1 MTNKALNFKTV
12 SRQNTG
18 SSLCDSGSIYGYNYN
33 RKIPNKPVRLEGDIE
48 MNEISG
54 SISLSH
60 FLDQHFEIDQKLT
73 KKLRKAIDQG
83 KCNYNYKAYADFI
96 ADLVGGVVEGSD
108 NAYNH
113 DNNLD
118 QVFQF
123 STIEDEANH
132 ETYVVIETHNGCDV
146 RGGYSDPV
154 VCRPLGDRY
163 SFYDICLGVSF
174 LEGKDQAGN
183 EIEIEDLQRL
193 DETYQVGYTSAPL
206 YDFNKAIKR
215 VLVIDANS
223 NTFTVELKTGEI
235 VSGYLYFNGSNGNS
249 IS

>member
-33 RKIPNKPVRLEGDIE
+33 KKIPTKPVTLGGDIE
-48 MNEISG
+48 KNEISG

-60 FLDQHFEIDQKLT
+60 FLDENFEIDQELT
-73 KKLRKAIDQG
+73 KKLREAINQG
-83 KCNYNYKAYADFI
+83 RCDYNYMAYADFV
-96 ADLVGGVVEGSD
+96 ADLVDGVVEGSD

-113 DNNLD
+113 DNDLD

-123 STIEDEANH
+123 STVKDEATH
-132 ETYVVIETHNGCDV
+132 ETYVIIETHNGCDV

-154 VCRPLGDRY
+154 VCRPLGDCY
-163 SFYDICLGVSF
+163 SFYDICLGVRF
-174 LEGKDQAGN
+174 IEGKDQEGN
-183 EIEIEDLQRL
+183 GIKIEGLQEL
-193 DETYQVGYTSAPL
+193 DEAYQIGYTPSPL
-206 YDFNKAIKR
+206 YDFNEAIKR
-215 VLVIDANS
+215 ILVIDADS
-223 NTFTVELKTGEI
+223 NTFTVELKTGET